1 MMGYVVKD
9 VVIEEKEYEYVKPF
23 SISLGTHF
31 KEKNVEIKLIL
42 DDGTEGLGEASP
54 SFFISGE
61 TGEILMGISEK
72 VRDILMGRDVRSYRK
87 IWEDLEALKA
97 TPAIKA
103 GAQFAVLDALCKKL
117 DIPPYQFLGG
127 ERDEIETDKTIGIG
141 KLDEMVEEAKEIGK
155 EGFRVIKVKVG
166 TSVEED
172 VEKVV
177 RIQEAVPDVELVVD
191 ANQGYKPKEAVAF
204 AREIYKEGV
213 KVKLFEQPVLK
224 WDIEGLRFVR
234 YNCPYPVAA
243 DESVFTR
250 YDAYRLVKEDCVD
263 YINIKLMKSGLLE
276 ALAIVEIAKSANVKL
291 MIGCM
296 GETSLGIS
304 QSAHFAGGLGAFS
317 HHDLDSHLLIKEKEF
332 RGRFK
337 QEGPILKLY

>member
-1 MMGYVVKD
+1 MSQSRLLWIGESKIPIRTNRQTDLVMHS
-9 VVIEEKEYEYVKPF
+9 VINYY
-23 SISLGTHF
+23 
-31 KEKNVEIKLIL
+31 
-42 DDGTEGLGEASP
+42 DSP
-54 SFFISGE
+54 SPR
-61 TGEILMGISEK
+61 IL
-72 VRDILMGRDVRSYRK
+72 YY
-87 IWEDLEALKA
+87 A
-97 TPAIKA
+97 
-103 GAQFAVLDALCKKL
+103 
-117 DIPPYQFLGG
+117 
-127 ERDEIETDKTIGIG
+127 G
-141 KLDEMVEEAKEIGK
+141 KLFLDCGAFTARQQGIELQ
-155 EGFRVIKVKVG
+155 R
-166 TSVEED
+166 D
-172 VEKVV
+172 KVV

-263 YINIKLMKSGLLE
+263 YINIKLMKSGLLD